1 VTVKNRSLAYLLL
14 RKDGSLID
22 TGGALSA
29 YGLEGIRTGE
39 PLGKELFFLEGL
51 LPIGEAPVFLPRV
64 KTESGL
70 SADIHIFSGDE
81 GDWIL
86 LLDASLE
93 EAHETLLQ
101 QSMNELNL
109 LRRKLSKIS
118 AQ

>member
-1 VTVKNRSLAYLLL
+1 VTVKNRSLAYLLVG
-14 RKDGSLID
+14 KDGALVD
-22 TGGALSA
+22 KGGALSA
-29 YGLEGIRTGE
+29 YGLESIRNGE
-39 PLGKELFFLEGL
+39 RLGKELLFLEGL
-51 LPIGEAPVFLPRV
+51 LPIGEEPVFLPRV

-70 SADIHIFSGDE
+70 SADLHIFSGEE

-93 EAHETLLQ
+93 EARERLLQ
-101 QSMNELNL
+101 QSMNELVL